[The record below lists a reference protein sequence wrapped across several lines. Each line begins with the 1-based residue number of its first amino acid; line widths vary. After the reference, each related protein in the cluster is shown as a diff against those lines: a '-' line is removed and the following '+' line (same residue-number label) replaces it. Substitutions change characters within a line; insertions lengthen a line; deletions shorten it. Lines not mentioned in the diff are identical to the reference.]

1 MGNLVEG
8 KLKLIPAD
16 SILMTE
22 QTNTP
27 GFCVVYSVSSIPTF
41 AAKSAVYEYI
51 FVLTFLWNRSKI
63 KIKKGTHL
71 HFKMITW
78 VEE

>member
-27 GFCVVYSVSSIPTF
+27 GLCIVYSVPSISTF
-41 AAKSAVYEYI
+41 PAKSAVYEYI
-51 FVLTFLWNRSKI
+51 FVLTFLLDSSNI
-63 KIKKGTHL
+63 KIRKGTHM

>member
-22 QTNTP
+22 QINTP
-27 GFCVVYSVSSIPTF
+27 GLCIVYSVSSISTF
-41 AAKSAVYEYI
+41 PAKSAVYEYI
-51 FVLTFLWNRSKI
+51 FVLTFL
-63 KIKKGTHL
+63 
-71 HFKMITW
+71 
-78 VEE
+78 